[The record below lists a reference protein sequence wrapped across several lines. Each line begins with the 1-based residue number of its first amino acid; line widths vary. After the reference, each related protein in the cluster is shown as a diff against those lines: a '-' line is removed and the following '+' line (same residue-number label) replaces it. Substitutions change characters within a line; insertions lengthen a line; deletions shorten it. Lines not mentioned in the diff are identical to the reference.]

1 MEDVT
6 LEQLIDFEQEMRR
19 QVVFSKLC

>member
-19 QVVFSKLC
+19 QVVFGKLC